1 MFSSQEHP
9 RFLSYPDWSDQQI
22 HRSLEKRRM
31 IAFDP
36 VSQEQKHPA
45 AHEER
50 SAPNPFCEKEQNE
63 PGKDHG
69 DADTMQQLIPAGRVF
84 VIVLRHVVRQTQ
96 SAPPCG
102 GQLPRKTNFI
112 LNGGKWLGGHYRA
125 GGEWSGV
132 ASM

>member
-1 MFSSQEHP
+1 MFSGQEHP

-45 AHEER
+45 AHEKR
-50 SAPNPFCEKEQNE
+50 SAPNPFREEE
-63 PGKDHG
+63 EDESGEDHG
-69 DADTMQQLIPAGRVF
+69 NADTVQQLVPAGRVF

-102 GQLPRKTNFI
+102 DSYRGKPTVYRI
-112 LNGGKWLGGHYRA
+112 GGNG
-125 GGEWSGV
+125 
-132 ASM
+132 